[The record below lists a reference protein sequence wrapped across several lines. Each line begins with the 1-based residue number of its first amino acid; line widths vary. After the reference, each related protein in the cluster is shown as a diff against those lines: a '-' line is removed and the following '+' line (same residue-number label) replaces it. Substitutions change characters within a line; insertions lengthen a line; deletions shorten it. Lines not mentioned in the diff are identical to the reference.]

1 MMMSHHNDLRRQQ
14 LGLFEDHVDRIS
26 RAEVLF
32 HREIPVGKL
41 RGCASQDG
49 SCERCLRVCER
60 IGQAIGR
67 DTAFATGRQCVGR
80 VDNA

>member
-1 MMMSHHNDLRRQQ
+1 MVMSHHNDLGSQQ
-14 LGLFEDHVDRIS
+14 PGLCDNDVDRIS

-32 HREIPVGKL
+32 HREITIGKL
-41 RGCASQDG
+41 CGCGSQDG
-49 SCERCLRVCER
+49 LCERCLRVCGR

-67 DTAFATGRQCVGR
+67 DTVFATGRQRIGW